1 MNLLMLPVNA
11 ESNGGVEEFVAR
23 CYEIALGREPEESGL
38 KEWSRKLREG
48 EVCGVSAAYGFVYS
62 PEFQG
67 GGYDNATYTE
77 KMYNMLLGR
86 ESDAE
91 GNTYTPVTEPSMP
104 TPVSD
109 SEAVPT
115 AVPTG
120 DIDNTPTTAP
130 TVSPT
135 VTSAPT
141 LSPTAT
147 PMSTTTPTP
156 AVTPEFTP
164 TSTPEPTV
172 TPIVTPT
179 PETKY
184 KVGDIISLGKYDIN
198 KDGEKDDIE
207 WIVTDITDGKVL
219 LVTKVFVDYK
229 CFFNTIYSPDVRE
242 WCDSDSY
249 KWLNGEFYDQS
260 FSEEEKEKIIE
271 TEYLSVSNKAFLLSE
286 EEMLKY
292 EDEIFNADSI
302 EECRKL
308 LYSDVFKNN
317 YWSTV
322 QRYWEEGFIRPAED
336 TVNKPEDLYMYRLLC
351 RCNRDESGITQ

>member
-1 MNLLMLPVNA
+1 
-11 ESNGGVEEFVAR
+11 
-23 CYEIALGREPEESGL
+23 
-38 KEWSRKLREG
+38 
-48 EVCGVSAAYGFVYS
+48 
-62 PEFQG
+62 
-67 GGYDNATYTE
+67 
-77 KMYNMLLGR
+77 
-86 ESDAE
+86 
-91 GNTYTPVTEPSMP
+91 MP

-219 LVTKVFVDYK
+219 LVTKVFVDNK
-229 CFFNTIYSPDVRE
+229 QYSNPVNSASV
-242 WCDSDSY
+242 WNDSIAY
-249 KWLNGEFYDQS
+249 IWLNNEFYDGA
-260 FSEEEKEKIIE
+260 FTDEEKEK
-271 TEYLSVSNKAFLLSE
+271 N
-286 EEMLKY
+286 
-292 EDEIFNADSI
+292 
-302 EECRKL
+302 
-308 LYSDVFKNN
+308 
-317 YWSTV
+317 
-322 QRYWEEGFIRPAED
+322 
-336 TVNKPEDLYMYRLLC
+336 
-351 RCNRDESGITQ
+351 NRDRVFISF